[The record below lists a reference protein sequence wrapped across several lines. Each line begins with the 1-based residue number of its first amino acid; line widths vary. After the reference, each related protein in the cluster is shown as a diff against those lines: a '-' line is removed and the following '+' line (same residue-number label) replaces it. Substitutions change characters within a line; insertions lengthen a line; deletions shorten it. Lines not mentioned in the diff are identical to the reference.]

1 MQKSPYLPSPLAV
14 RLLCVGLIPIYATL
28 LRLLYE
34 VQCAA
39 PFAPRLAAYFGGL
52 LEYPVASLALLTGA
66 VLLVDRAER
75 SERGG

>member
-1 MQKSPYLPSPLAV
+1 MQKSPYLPSPMAA
-14 RLLCVGLIPIYATL
+14 RLLWVGLIPIYATL

-34 VQCAA
+34 VQSAA

-66 VLLVDRAER
+66 VLLIDRAER
-75 SERGG
+75 SEGGD